1 MAELTKRQKATM
13 KKHSKHHTPRHMR
26 LMTSLMK
33 NQGKTFTEAHKQ
45 AQKKVGD

>member
-13 KKHSKHHTPRHMR
+13 KKHSNHHTPRHMR

-33 NQGKTFTEAHKQ
+33 QGKTFTEAHKQ